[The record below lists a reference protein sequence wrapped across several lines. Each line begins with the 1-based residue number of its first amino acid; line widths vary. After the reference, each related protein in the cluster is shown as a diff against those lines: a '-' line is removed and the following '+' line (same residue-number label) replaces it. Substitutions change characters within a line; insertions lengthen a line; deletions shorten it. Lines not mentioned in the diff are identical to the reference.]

1 LTLGTAISALFAGG
15 LCKYGKL
22 KMIKMANLLMI
33 ISVAMTLFDFNMWFL
48 AGARLIYGLAIGAF
62 SVFVPKFINE
72 TTPNQMIQQLIPRFR
87 F

>member
-1 LTLGTAISALFAGG
+1 MGTAISALFAGG

-62 SVFVPKFINE
+62 SVFVPKFINDS
-72 TTPNQMIQQLIPRFR
+72 TADPPIQILKPKPV
-87 F
+87 